1 MTLKADPRVLT
12 EDTADHIVSTGCLPA
27 GKHNADLQRLSLCRL
42 VSRHQRRRRLP
53 EKVREQ
59 LRNLACA
66 GQIETKRNVKM
77 NPPMEGRSSGAR
89 SAGPHRGS
97 RSQSWVARR
106 RGRRMS
112 RARRGAG
119 GRGGGGSS
127 APRYT
132 ATPGCCSA
140 MSRSSSPP
148 PLPCFR
154 GWRALDWRTRRCGE
168 AGCVCA
174 VAGFYARSDE
184 SVLRITA
191 EWR

>member
-12 EDTADHIVSTGCLPA
+12 EDTADHVVSTGCLPA

-42 VSRHQRRRRLP
+42 VNRHQRRRRLP

-148 PLPCFR
+148 PLPCLSRLARLGLENKKVR
-154 GWRALDWRTRRCGE
+154 GG
-168 AGCVCA
+168 GVCVCRGGLLCA
-174 VAGFYARSDE
+174 IRRVRAADHR
-184 SVLRITA
+184 
-191 EWR
+191 